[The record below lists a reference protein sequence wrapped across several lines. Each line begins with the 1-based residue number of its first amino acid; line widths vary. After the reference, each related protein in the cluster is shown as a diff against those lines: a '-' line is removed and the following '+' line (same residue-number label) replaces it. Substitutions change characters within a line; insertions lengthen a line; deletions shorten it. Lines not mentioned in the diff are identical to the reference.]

1 MRILNR
7 VFDGDE
13 LPKIPFDVLIYRSCL
28 WRLSI
33 IIISVSSFLNM
44 YKCKGHL
51 INFVGHLQRKL
62 LFQRFLLK
70 RYRFKC
76 NYEIFNELGTSS
88 SFCSLSFVIISLV
101 TIMKNHHDRCLIV
114 DFDLGLSLSLSHTP
128 ARAHT
133 RAGVLLSFNSYLGSQ
148 CRFGLWSRPHFELDW
163 FLPLEM
169 FVAKALQDLVAL

>member
-1 MRILNR
+1 MASVNYNH
-7 VFDGDE
+7 F
-13 LPKIPFDVLIYRSCL
+13 
-28 WRLSI
+28 SI
-33 IIISVSSFLNM
+33 IFPKHVQMQRTSNRFRGSFTKKVTISAIFW
-44 YKCKGHL
+44 
-51 INFVGHLQRKL
+51 
-62 LFQRFLLK
+62 LFFLLK

-101 TIMKNHHDRCLIV
+101 TIMKNHHNRCLIV
-114 DFDLGLSLSLSHTP
+114 DFDLGLSMSLSHTP

-169 FVAKALQDLVAL
+169 FVAKALDLVAL